1 LKFLRAIISL
11 LRFDRTNW
19 TALALCLFAAAVF
32 WLFNALNRDYDTQ
45 LALPL
50 RIEFDE
56 ARYAAAQAIPARL
69 DVNVHGNGWELLRK
83 SLGYKVPVISV
94 PIERPSGIHRIPGS
108 ALAPGVIGQLGALK
122 LNFVALDTLFLRI
135 EPRTTRKLKLVADI
149 GRVTYR
155 QNVGRISP
163 VVVLP
168 DSVLLEGPSN
178 FLTALQDT
186 LVISLPPR
194 RVTAQYRETL
204 EIKLENDEF
213 IRRDPPV
220 AEVIFDV
227 GPVEMMSLHLPLSR
241 KPGWQCDQDSVS
253 ISVRLAVRDRER
265 FAQDMPAVSAE
276 LPELTLQKGESL
288 RTTPRV
294 LGLPDYATM
303 VTSDS
308 IDVKKRLP

>member
-1 LKFLRAIISL
+1 MKFLRVIISL

-32 WLFNALNRDYDTQ
+32 WLFNALNKDYDTQ

-69 DVNVHGNGWELLRK
+69 DINVHGNGWELLRR

-108 ALAPGVIGQLGALK
+108 ALAPGVSGQLGALK
-122 LNFVALDTLFLRI
+122 LNFVVLDTLFLRI
-135 EPRTTRKLKLVADI
+135 EPRTTRRLKLVADI

-168 DSVLLEGPSN
+168 DSVLLEGPLSY
-178 FLTALQDT
+178 LQALPDT
-186 LVISLPPR
+186 LVITLPPR

-204 EIKLENDEF
+204 ELKLENDEF

-220 AEVIFDV
+220 AEVLFDV
-227 GPVEMMSLHLPLSR
+227 GPVEVISLHLPLSR
-241 KPGWQCDQDSVS
+241 KPGLQCDQDSVS

-265 FAQDMPAVSAE
+265 FTQDMPAVSVE

-294 LGLPDYATM
+294 LGLPDYATLAN
-303 VTSDS
+303 SDS

>member
-1 LKFLRAIISL
+1 MKFLRVIISL

-32 WLFNALNRDYDTQ
+32 WIFNALNKDYDTQ

-56 ARYAAAQAIPARL
+56 ARYAPAQAIPAKL

-94 PIERPSGIHRIPGS
+94 PIERPAGIHRIPGS
-108 ALAPGVIGQLGALK
+108 ALAPGVISQLGALK
-122 LNFVALDTLFLRI
+122 LNFVALDTLFLRL
-135 EPRTTRKLKLVADI
+135 EPRTTRKLKLVANI

-178 FLTALQDT
+178 YLQALPDT

-227 GPVEMMSLHLPLSR
+227 GPIDVVSLRLPVLR
-241 KPGWQCDQDSVS
+241 QPGFQSNPDSVA
-253 ISVRLAVRDRER
+253 IRVRLAVRDRER
-265 FAQDMPAVSAE
+265 FAQDISGVSAQV
-276 LPELTLQKGESL
+276 PELALQKGESL
-288 RTTPRV
+288 RIAPQV
-294 LGLPDYATM
+294 SGLPDYAAL
-303 VTSDS
+303 VDADS
-308 IDVKKRLP
+308 IEVKKRLP